1 MASMC
6 DEMSVIYEDGVENGL
21 ESVVERLAEERD
33 RITSD
38 LQKWFVN
45 HYKLSALK
53 IAFAA
58 EISSGTLLFYDL
70 VWPEPRHPL
79 IDLLAAS

>member
-45 HYKLSALK
+45 RKKL
-53 IAFAA
+53 IF
-58 EISSGTLLFYDL
+58 I
-70 VWPEPRHPL
+70 
-79 IDLLAAS
+79 

>member
-1 MASMC
+1 MKRITGMVKIIYFFLLRNVKWARKGEIIAFKMASMC

-45 HYKLSALK
+45 HYNL
-53 IAFAA
+53 
-58 EISSGTLLFYDL
+58 
-70 VWPEPRHPL
+70 
-79 IDLLAAS
+79 

>member
-45 HYKLSALK
+45 HYKLPTSK
-53 IAFAA
+53 IVVSTENGTFQT
-58 EISSGTLLFYDL
+58 EISNVTLVFYDL
-70 VWPEPRHPL
+70 V
-79 IDLLAAS
+79 